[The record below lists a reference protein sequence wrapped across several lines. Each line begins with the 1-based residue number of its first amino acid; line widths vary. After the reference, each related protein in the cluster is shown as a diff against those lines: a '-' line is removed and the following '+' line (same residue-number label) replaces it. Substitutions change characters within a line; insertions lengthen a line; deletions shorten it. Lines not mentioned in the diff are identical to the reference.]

1 MKTTFRWLEKS
12 LALHPSLGRLYMR
25 PYRALLQ
32 QESELAQIK
41 NSDRMFLIG
50 CGAIPF
56 TAFDWVNRGITHITA
71 IDQDET
77 ALKTASQL
85 TKKMGIADL
94 FQWQHTSAEAVD
106 FSQCDVA
113 LITLQIYNKQAIYQR
128 WLTQAPAGSR
138 LLVRQPKPKH
148 AQHYGQLPSNLLPQG
163 SVSYSMQAFDTT
175 LLFQKEGQA

>member
-56 TAFDWVNRGITHITA
+56 TAFD
-71 IDQDET
+71 
-77 ALKTASQL
+77 
-85 TKKMGIADL
+85 
-94 FQWQHTSAEAVD
+94 
-106 FSQCDVA
+106 
-113 LITLQIYNKQAIYQR
+113 
-128 WLTQAPAGSR
+128 
-138 LLVRQPKPKH
+138 
-148 AQHYGQLPSNLLPQG
+148 
-163 SVSYSMQAFDTT
+163 
-175 LLFQKEGQA
+175 